1 MTTIFD
7 EIRAKRESPEEAE
20 YRERERQ
27 RELRERERI
36 GDAEYEYR
44 RRQHYNRIAAHER
57 EMHNFFW
64 G

>member
-27 RELRERERI
+27 RELRELTNTYFTTIGIQRI
-36 GDAEYEYR
+36 RLD
-44 RRQHYNRIAAHER
+44 QTTCP
-57 EMHNFFW
+57 
-64 G
+64 